1 MNDKITL
8 VVLAAGLGSRFGG
21 LKQMEP
27 LGPNGETLLDYSVY
41 DAFQAGFR
49 KVVFVIREFF
59 ADDFKEKVGQRVE
72 SFMEVEYVFQEV
84 NIEIPG
90 IDISER
96 EKPWGTNHAVLV
108 CKDVVNEPFAVINSD
123 DYYGKDG
130 FYKVA
135 QFLKNDVAPDQFALI
150 GYILKNTLSDSGTVN
165 RGVCQTDDQG
175 NLISIEEVLKIQREE
190 DGRVIR
196 KDIGSELSEDSI
208 VSMNFWGFHPSY
220 FARLESGFHDFVRK
234 NKDNPTAEYY
244 IPVLID
250 EMINN
255 GEITLKVIPS
265 HDHWYGVTYMQDA
278 NRVRDA
284 FVKLHQ
290 SGAYPPTLDV

>member
-8 VVLAAGLGSRFGG
+8 IVLAAGMGSRFGG

-41 DAFQAGFR
+41 DAYHAGFT
-49 KVVFVIREFF
+49 KVVFVIRDFFSEEFR
-59 ADDFKEKVGQRVE
+59 EKIGKRFE
-72 SFMEVEYVFQEV
+72 KFMEVEYVFQEV
-84 NIEIPG
+84 NITIPG
-90 IDISER
+90 IEIAER

-108 CKDVVNEPFAVINSD
+108 CKDVVHEPFAVINSD

-135 QFLKNDVAPDQFALI
+135 EFLREEVAPDRYCLI

-165 RGVCQTDDQG
+165 RGVCETDEQG
-175 NLISIEEVLKIQREE
+175 NLVAVEEVLKIQRS
-190 DGRVIR
+190 GTGAVIR
-196 KDIGSELSEDSI
+196 HDTGGELSEDAI
-208 VSMNFWGFHPSY
+208 VSMNFWGFDASY
-220 FARLESGFHDFVRK
+220 FSKLEKGFHEFVRQ
-234 NKDNPTAEYY
+234 NKDNPKAEYY

-250 EMINN
+250 EMIRS

-265 HDHWYGVTYMQDA
+265 HDSWYGVTYIQDA
-278 NRVRDA
+278 ERVRDA
-284 FVKLHQ
+284 FTQLHQ
-290 SGAYPPTLDV
+290 KGVYPPTLEL